1 MNQSKFSTTSEST
14 TEIMTS
20 WKCSECDCPNSV
32 TRDTCEACFTT
43 PPHRERSIIL
53 ASACGLEIP
62 KVIVDIILNR
72 CWDMEHTLKFQALI
86 VPKIKQIDY
95 VTYPCSMTTISLVS
109 RSEIYHMDAQLTCY
123 LEEASHVIEGGNA
136 SMSTTARRP
145 KYIVVRLSDM
155 SYSLIREFP

>member
-1 MNQSKFSTTSEST
+1 
-14 TEIMTS
+14 MTS

-32 TRDTCEACFTT
+32 TRDACEACFTT

-72 CWDMEHTLKFQALI
+72 CWEVEQHFKFQALI
-86 VPKIKQIDY
+86 VPKIKQIHY

-145 KYIVVRLSDM
+145 KYIVIRLSNM